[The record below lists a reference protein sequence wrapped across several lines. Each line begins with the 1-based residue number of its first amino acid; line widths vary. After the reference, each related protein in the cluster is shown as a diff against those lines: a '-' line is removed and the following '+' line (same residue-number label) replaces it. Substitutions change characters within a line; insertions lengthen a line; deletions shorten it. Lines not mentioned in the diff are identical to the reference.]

1 VCPQQL
7 NLLDDPSP
15 DSQVWQQ
22 LTAEQ
27 RSTVIETIA
36 RIIRKA
42 VMPPTA
48 TTTVLPE
55 NTDD

>member
-1 VCPQQL
+1 VPQQL

-15 DSQVWQQ
+15 DSQVWRQ

-27 RSTVIETIA
+27 RTTVIDTMA

-42 VMPPTA
+42 VVPATA
-48 TTTVLPE
+48 TTTVQPE
-55 NTDD
+55 KTDE